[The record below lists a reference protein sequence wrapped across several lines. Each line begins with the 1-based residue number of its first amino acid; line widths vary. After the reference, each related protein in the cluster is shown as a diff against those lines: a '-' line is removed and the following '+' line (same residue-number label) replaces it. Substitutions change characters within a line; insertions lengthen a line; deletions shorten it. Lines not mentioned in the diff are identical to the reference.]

1 MLRRVY
7 VADVEIRDLVMP
19 SSGGSVPPGR
29 RVVRIEEVGG
39 DSLVF
44 HYEDDGE
51 AEAYDAK
58 TAVLVTR

>member
-1 MLRRVY
+1 MLRRVD
-7 VADVEIRDLVMP
+7 VADVEIRDLVMS

-29 RVVRIEEVGG
+29 RVVRIEGVGG

-51 AEAYDAK
+51 PDAYDAK